1 MNQFKKAKQ
10 LKNETGQ
17 SIESITD
24 LKTAGISQ
32 KSNNLESS
40 ATSELPANQTLDNSI
55 KMEDFRSDMLSAP
68 TQLVQNNASI
78 VQSTTDSII
87 VEEKQQT
94 IVPSKSRPS
103 FTVSPQDNITSDTF
117 STNLSEMID
126 PTTTKTGNITEQEN
140 SNIITSEVL
149 SPIYPNQLEDKTVA
163 SAIIVQPHNIP
174 QQSQETTVTK
184 HSKSSKKSV
193 PNIFSPKGEAKSMR
207 KSLVLKPSSVK
218 IAEDYCVKNGGSFN
232 ELIQTLLDNFINEYG
247 L

>member
-87 VEEKQQT
+87 VEEEQQT
-94 IVPSKSRPS
+94 IVPSKSKH
-103 FTVSPQDNITSDTF
+103 NITSDTF

>member
-24 LKTAGISQ
+24 LKTAGVSQ

-40 ATSELPANQTLDNSI
+40 AISELPANQTLNNSI
-55 KMEDFRSDMLSAP
+55 KMDDFRSDVSSTS
-68 TQLVQNNASI
+68 TQLIQNNTSI
-78 VQSTTDSII
+78 VPSTTDSII
-87 VEEKQQT
+87 VEEKEQI
-94 IVPSKSRPS
+94 IVPSKSRPN
-103 FTVSPQDNITSDTF
+103 FAVSPQNNITSDTF
-117 STNLSEMID
+117 STNISEMIE
-126 PTTTKTGNITEQEN
+126 PTTKPGNITEQEN
-140 SNIITSEVL
+140 SNIITNEVL
-149 SPIYPNQLEDKTVA
+149 SPIYPNQLEDKTDA
-163 SAIIVQPHNIP
+163 SAIIVQPHNVP
-174 QQSQETTVTK
+174 QQPQETTVTK
-184 HSKSSKKSV
+184 HNKSSKKSV

-207 KSLVLKPSSVK
+207 KSLILKPSSVK

>member
-17 SIESITD
+17 SVESITD
-24 LKTAGISQ
+24 LKTAGVSQ

-40 ATSELPANQTLDNSI
+40 ITSELPTNQTLDNSI
-55 KMEDFRSDMLSAP
+55 KIEDSRSDMLSTS
-68 TQLVQNNASI
+68 TQLVQNNTSI
-78 VQSTTDSII
+78 VPSTTDSII
-87 VEEKQQT
+87 VDEKEQT
-94 IVPSKSRPS
+94 IVPSEYIPS
-103 FTVSPQDNITSDTF
+103 FTAPSQDNITSDIY
-117 STNLSEMID
+117 STNISEVLE
-126 PTTTKTGNITEQEN
+126 PTMKTGNTIEQKN
-140 SNIITSEVL
+140 SNIIISEVP
-149 SPIYPNQLEDKTVA
+149 SPTYPNQLEDKMIT
-163 SAIIVQPHNIP
+163 SATIVQPHNV
-174 QQSQETTVTK
+174 SQETTVTK

-193 PNIFSPKGEAKSMR
+193 PNIFSPKGEAKSTR